1 MAFLQMVGFP
11 VDLLPGGILGAL
23 DLSSKKKNGTKCKVF
38 PVKKC
43 SFHSSAPCRELTRKL
58 LAGWLRGQW
67 LYLWERGKGKGCSG
81 NFGPVANPATR
92 GWNRA
97 IREGMRNILYSLE
110 PDPNVKGTC
119 QILGCVSGGTENSP
133 CFCGP
138 WLCCR
143 LFSPLDL
150 THEKYRSYF

>member
-58 LAGWLRGQW
+58 LAGWLRGQ
-67 LYLWERGKGKGCSG
+67 
-81 NFGPVANPATR
+81 
-92 GWNRA
+92 
-97 IREGMRNILYSLE
+97 
-110 PDPNVKGTC
+110 
-119 QILGCVSGGTENSP
+119 
-133 CFCGP
+133 
-138 WLCCR
+138 
-143 LFSPLDL
+143 
-150 THEKYRSYF
+150 